1 MGLNKEAIRASWDV
15 ERDSIRNYILTRK
28 PHPFNNTSA
37 DKFINN
43 FIDSMVF
50 ADIPC
55 TSHAGIAAAARQ
67 YEYSDSYRCPDCGC
81 SGPRCTC
88 TFTEPPYAG

>member
-1 MGLNKEAIRASWDV
+1 MGLNKEAIRASWEA